1 MRFIYNLEKITKNG
15 FFLDF
20 LFKNLI
26 FFVYKK
32 IIGKNLLFIVDKYFT
47 EYIYFFIRNFFYYIN
62 NFTSM
67 IKNLKFLELIKL
79 VLIIISQILILT
91 IL

>member
-91 IL
+91 FL